1 MNEEISLNSIGTV
14 VTEQKEPKN
23 KKSHKKRVTDDRDR
37 CRNIFLSVSE

>member
-14 VTEQKEPKN
+14 VTEPKEPK
-23 KKSHKKRVTDDRDR
+23 KKRSKKKKVTDDRDR